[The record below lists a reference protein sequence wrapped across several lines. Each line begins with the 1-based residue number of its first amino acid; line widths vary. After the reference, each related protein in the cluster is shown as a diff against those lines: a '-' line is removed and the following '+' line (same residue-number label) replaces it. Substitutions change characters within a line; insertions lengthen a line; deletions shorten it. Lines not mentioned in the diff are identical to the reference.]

1 MDNFDFKQYLVE
13 NKLTYQEKM
22 KVKAEKKSLKEDDFI
37 NPNYKKQVGG
47 KYVDFTKLPALF
59 YKASEGM
66 SYAEDEKIKEAIE
79 AFAGWMQSK
88 VAGTKG
94 IGDFKEG
101 ADTKEKE
108 KEKGHQ
114 APKDKQKQ
122 GPSSLNESKIFF
134 GSY

>member
-22 KVKAEKKSLKEDDFI
+22 KVKAEKKNSLKEDDFI

-66 SYAEDEKIKEAIE
+66 SYVEDVKMKEAIE

-88 VAGTKG
+88 VAGIKG

-101 ADTKEKE
+101 AGTKEKE
-108 KEKGHQ
+108 KAHQ

-134 GSY
+134 GLY